1 MAGTLWMNGPQPD
14 GGDVFCTLCS
24 MLYKGAAN
32 LTEAVQERQ
41 NEVNALEDH
50 ECRDISI
57 LGKAGQYLPGRSQP
71 EHAITVFISPQLQ
84 QIVGALMGLPPNMM
98 APPVPVP
105 LCWTHLMGLQLK
117 PGGGIQPATADQM
130 PQGMPPGAVDLSRR
144 RGG

>member
-32 LTEAVQERQ
+32 LTEAVQELQ
-41 NEVNALEDH
+41 NQVNSLPEGQS
-50 ECRDISI
+50 RDISI
-57 LGKAGQYLPGRSQP
+57 LAKAGTYLPGRSQP
-71 EHAITVFISPQLQ
+71 EHAVSVFINTQLQ
-84 QIVGALMGLPPNMM
+84 QIVGALMGLPPGMV

-117 PGGGIQPATADQM
+117 PGGAIQPATADQM
-130 PQGMPPGAVDLSRR
+130 PAGMPPGAVDLSRR